1 MSQPDI
7 RSTSSNN
14 YRISVGE
21 VLGLL
26 SRSIAAGLDL
36 KAFLEPLKLADNC
49 LSDPTA
55 DIALEDCW
63 RILNAHYNMVAEESH
78 QLAKRPLT
86 RGTTRLIF
94 NNLLHCNTLEDGL
107 HSLAESYNVVH
118 GGDFNSIRKH
128 GNTISF
134 VVDDRDFPYSAE
146 SQCFAIEIALL
157 GIHGVL
163 SFLTQKPLK
172 VVRFST
178 PRKTLPDYNHHLNLF
193 NAKIR
198 LGHEVYE
205 MVYDVEQISLPLII
219 DDDMDFSG
227 NIFAYN
233 MSMLRS
239 AYPDSD
245 SDGDPFG
252 IRVKQLIA
260 DQFARNQPRDQG
272 LIAEKLHMSVATLR
286 RRLQDSRVSFRA
298 LIDEA
303 SAEVAVNVLYEY
315 KSIDVAATALGYS
328 EIRGFKRAFRRWHG
342 ETPAEFLKSHN
353 IIPPKKPL

>member
-1 MSQPDI
+1 MSQPKLK
-7 RSTSSNN
+7 STSSSS
-14 YRISVGE
+14 YCVSVGE
-21 VLGLL
+21 ILDLL
-26 SRSIAAGLDL
+26 SCSITAGLDL
-36 KAFLEPLKLADNC
+36 EKFLKPLKLADNC

-55 DIALEDCW
+55 KIALEDCW

-78 QLAKRPLT
+78 QLAKRPLS

-107 HSLAESYNVVH
+107 RSLAESYNVVH

-134 VVDDRDFPYSAE
+134 VVDDRDFPYNRE
-146 SQCFAIEIALL
+146 PQIFAIELALL
-157 GIHGVL
+157 GIHGAL

-178 PRKTLPDYNHHLNLF
+178 PRKTLPDFNHHLNLF

-198 LGHEVYE
+198 LGYGIYE
-205 MVYDVEQISLPLII
+205 MVYDVEQASLPLIFE
-219 DDDMDFSG
+219 DDMDLSG
-227 NIFAYN
+227 NVFAYN

-239 AYPDSD
+239 AYPDSEE
-245 SDGDPFG
+245 DPFG
-252 IRVKQLIA
+252 IRVKRLIEE
-260 DQFARNQPRDQG
+260 QFARNQPRDQS

-286 RRLQDSRVSFRA
+286 RRLQDSRVSFRQ

-303 SAEVAVNVLYEY
+303 SAEVAVNILYEY
-315 KSIDVAATALGYS
+315 KSIDVAATTLGYS

-353 IIPPKKPL
+353 ITPPKKPH